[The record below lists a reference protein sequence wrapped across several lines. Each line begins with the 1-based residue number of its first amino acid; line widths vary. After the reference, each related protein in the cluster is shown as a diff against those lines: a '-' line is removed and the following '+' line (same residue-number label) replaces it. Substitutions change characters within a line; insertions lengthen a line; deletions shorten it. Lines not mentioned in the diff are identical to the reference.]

1 MARDLAAYLVTPSLC
16 EPATKARFKRPMSH
30 RDVRFRYRSQDREA
44 RTLMTL
50 SDVAL
55 ILATVAG
62 PVFAVQAQKF
72 VERVRAARDRREG
85 VFKALMA
92 TRGTI
97 LSPRHVEALNMIE
110 LEFQDDEF
118 RDVREAWR
126 SYLDHLNEKVAFQTW
141 DDKRS
146 DLLTALLSAMGRAL
160 RYDFGN
166 VDIKKGWYNP
176 QQHLNDEQ
184 EGRQLR
190 VQLLKALKSGA
201 LAVETS
207 VNPSPPNHHA

>member
-1 MARDLAAYLVTPSLC
+1 VLHVDAQAPLPLQLADAFGSLVVQVLSLIHI
-16 EPATKARFKRPMSH
+16 S
-30 RDVRFRYRSQDREA
+30 
-44 RTLMTL
+44 L

-126 SYLDHLNEKVAFQTW
+126 DVY
-141 DDKRS
+141 KRQ
-146 DLLTALLSAMGRAL
+146 
-160 RYDFGN
+160 
-166 VDIKKGWYNP
+166 K
-176 QQHLNDEQ
+176 
-184 EGRQLR
+184 
-190 VQLLKALKSGA
+190 
-201 LAVETS
+201 
-207 VNPSPPNHHA
+207 

>member
-1 MARDLAAYLVTPSLC
+1 
-16 EPATKARFKRPMSH
+16 
-30 RDVRFRYRSQDREA
+30 
-44 RTLMTL
+44 MTL

-166 VDIKKGWYNP
+166 VDIKKG
-176 QQHLNDEQ
+176 
-184 EGRQLR
+184 
-190 VQLLKALKSGA
+190 
-201 LAVETS
+201 
-207 VNPSPPNHHA
+207 